1 MTAQGEKPKA
11 VLAWYASQFA
21 DLIAP
26 MARHLREQYGVN
38 VILLC
43 YRESNLPNP
52 KHYTFDRAAF
62 AEIISVESVLYPRP
76 AEAIGSMT
84 AFSQQ
89 AVELE
94 KSLSMTLVEILR
106 CDRHLGIDFVT
117 GADFYTS
124 HFDKGTTFLQK
135 LDIASR
141 LCRFFGDLL
150 DRYDVM
156 SIMATPGDI
165 GPASLIAVAEG
176 RGIPMQQLIRARS
189 GRRFYFTRDRHCWP
203 FGLESA
209 YERQLASLPSDATA
223 PPLEPPQAAKIYFS
237 GLTNRTTVR
246 FLVNQIVKSF
256 RREAGRRLKR
266 AEVINR
272 EYYLSDRL
280 RLSVERWFFRRRMF
294 SEVPV
299 LPDLE
304 PEQPFVFFPLA
315 VEPESSLMVES
326 QVCDNQLSFLDWV
339 AKTVPS
345 GWIVLVK
352 EHPAA
357 TAPRP
362 RGFWER
368 VRRYPNIRVLATL
381 EPGETVAIRSK
392 AIATIN
398 GSLGI
403 QAAAQGVPLLTCHPR
418 YVGTLLPHG
427 FLCRRY
433 EDMRDAMMRIRS
445 DELPAMAERRRAA
458 AALLSALD
466 LLSYPLEDIHL
477 LRGVAGGEAVKAEQ
491 VSLIADTYMQQLV
504 RDDHR
509 AQLNSI
515 ES

>member
-1 MTAQGEKPKA
+1 MNVQPEKQKT

-26 MARHLREQYGVN
+26 LARHLREQYGVN
-38 VILLC
+38 VVLLC
-43 YRESNLPNP
+43 YRESVLPNP
-52 KHYTFDRAAF
+52 AHYAFDRTAF
-62 AEIISVESVLYPRP
+62 AEIISVEDTLYPRP
-76 AEAIGSMT
+76 EETIGSMT
-84 AFSQQ
+84 DFAQQ
-89 AVELE
+89 AEVLE
-94 KSLSMTLVEILR
+94 KGLSMTLVEILR

-124 HFDKGTTFLQK
+124 HFDKSTTFLQK
-135 LDIASR
+135 LDIAAR
-141 LCRFFGDLL
+141 LCRRFGDLL

-156 SIMATPGDI
+156 SVMAVPGDI

-189 GRRFYFTRDRHCWP
+189 GRRYYFTRDRHCWP
-203 FGLESA
+203 FGLEDA
-209 YERQLASLPSDATA
+209 YKRQLTSLPPDAAA
-223 PPLEPPQAAKIYFS
+223 PTLESPQAAKIYIS
-237 GLTNRTTVR
+237 GLAGRTTFR
-246 FLVNQIVKSF
+246 FLANQIVKSF

-266 AEVINR
+266 PEVINR

-280 RLSVERWFFRRRMF
+280 RLSVERWLFRRRMF
-294 SEVPV
+294 SEAPV
-299 LPDLE
+299 LPGLE
-304 PEQPFVFFPLA
+304 PQQPFIFFPLA

-339 AKTVPS
+339 VKTAPS
-345 GWIVLVK
+345 GWLVLVK

-368 VRRYPNIRVLATL
+368 VRRYPNVRVLAAL
-381 EPGETVAIRSK
+381 EPGETIAMRSK
-392 AIATIN
+392 AVATIN

-403 QAAAQGVPLLTCHPR
+403 QAAAQGIPLLTCHPR

-427 FLCRRY
+427 LLCRRY
-433 EDMRDAMMRIRS
+433 EDMRSAMLRIQS
-445 DELPAMAERRRAA
+445 DQLPAMAERRRAA

-466 LLSYPLEDIHL
+466 TLSYPLEDPHL

-491 VSLIADTYMQQLV
+491 VRLIADTYVQQLGLTT
-504 RDDHR
+504 HHE
-509 AQLNSI
+509 I
-515 ES
+515 